1 LPWRD
6 RSIGIVLGLIL
17 GVGLVTAFVFWFSEE
32 TVDAP
37 SISNPGKSEPR
48 GARAKRDST
57 PPVADVR
64 VIGGTPPASGPA
76 ELHYRKGD
84 LVRLRVFSDTTQG
97 VELLGYG
104 ITRSVPAGGPIL
116 IRFRASRAGN
126 FPLVL
131 TGSHIDIARITVGK
145 PAL

>member
-6 RSIGIVLGLIL
+6 RSIGIILGLIL
-17 GVGLVTAFVFWFSEE
+17 GVGIVTAFVFVFSEQ

-37 SISNPGKSEPR
+37 SISNPGR
-48 GARAKRDST
+48 GGRGGTRAEANPI
-57 PPVADVR
+57 PPVAEVR
-64 VIGGTPPASGPA
+64 VIDGTPPAGGPA
-76 ELHYRKGD
+76 ELRYRQGD
-84 LVRLRVFSDTTQG
+84 LVRLRVVSDTAQG

-104 ITRSVPAGGPIL
+104 ISREVPAHRPVL
-116 IRFRASRAGN
+116 IRFKASRTGD

-131 TGSHIDIARITVGK
+131 TASRIDVARITVTE

>member
-1 LPWRD
+1 MPWRD

-17 GVGLVTAFVFWFSEE
+17 GVGIVTAFVFVFSEQ

-37 SISNPGKSEPR
+37 SLSNSAPAGR
-48 GARAKRDST
+48 GGARAGGDST
-57 PPVADVR
+57 PPVAEVR
-64 VIGGTPPASGPA
+64 VIGGTPPPSGPA

-84 LVRLRVFSDTTQG
+84 LVRLRVVSDTTQG
-97 VELLGYG
+97 VQLLGYG
-104 ITRSVPAGGPIL
+104 ISRRVPAGNPVL
-116 IRFRASRAGN
+116 IRFRASRAGD

-131 TGSHIDIARITVGK
+131 TASHIDVARISVAM

>member
-1 LPWRD
+1 MPWRD

-17 GVGLVTAFVFWFSEE
+17 GVGIVTAFVFVLSEQ

-37 SISNPGKSEPR
+37 SISNSGR
-48 GARAKRDST
+48 GGGGGSRAEGNST
-57 PPVADVR
+57 PPVAEVR
-64 VIGGTPPASGPA
+64 VIDGTPPAGGPA

-84 LVRLRVFSDTTQG
+84 LVRLRVVSDTTQG

-104 ITRSVPAGGPIL
+104 ISREVPAGSPTL
-116 IRFRASRAGN
+116 IRFRASRAGA

-131 TGSHIDIARITVGK
+131 TASHIDVARITVAT

>member
-17 GVGLVTAFVFWFSEE
+17 GVGIVTAFVFVYSEQ

-37 SISNPGKSEPR
+37 SISNPGKGGR
-48 GARAKRDST
+48 GGARAGSSST
-57 PPVADVR
+57 PPVAEVR
-64 VIGGTPPASGPA
+64 VIDGTPPAGGPA

-84 LVRLRVFSDTTQG
+84 LVRLRVVSDATQA

-104 ITRSVPAGGPIL
+104 ISRTVPAGSPTL
-116 IRFRASRAGN
+116 IRFRASRPGN
-126 FPLVL
+126 FPLVV
-131 TGSHIDIARITVGK
+131 TTSHIDVARITVAE

>member
-1 LPWRD
+1 MPWRD

-17 GVGLVTAFVFWFSEE
+17 GVGIVTAFVFWFSEQ

-37 SISNPGKSEPR
+37 SISNPGKAER
-48 GARAKRDST
+48 DGARSEHDST
-57 PPVADVR
+57 PPVAEVK

-84 LVRLRVFSDTTQG
+84 LVRLRVVSDTTQG

-104 ITRSVPAGGPIL
+104 ITRSVPAGRPIL

-126 FPLVL
+126 FALVL
-131 TGSHIDIARITVGK
+131 TPSHIDIARITVGE

>member
-17 GVGLVTAFVFWFSEE
+17 GVGIVTVFVFVFSEQ

-37 SISNPGKSEPR
+37 SLSNSAPAGR
-48 GARAKRDST
+48 GGARAGADST
-57 PPVADVR
+57 PPVAEVR
-64 VIGGTPPASGPA
+64 VIGGTPPPSGPA

-84 LVRLRVFSDTTQG
+84 VVRLRVVSDTTQG

-104 ITRSVPAGGPIL
+104 IGRSVPAGNPVL
-116 IRFRASRAGN
+116 IRFKASRAGD

-131 TGSHIDIARITVGK
+131 TASHIDVARISVAR